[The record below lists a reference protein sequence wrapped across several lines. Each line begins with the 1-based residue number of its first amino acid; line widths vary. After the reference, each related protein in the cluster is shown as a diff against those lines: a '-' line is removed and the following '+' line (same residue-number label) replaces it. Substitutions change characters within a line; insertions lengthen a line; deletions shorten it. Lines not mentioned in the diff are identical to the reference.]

1 MNDPKSTNG
10 EDIKKENVTPTGS
23 PAFVN
28 PINIGIEEQLQK
40 GVTVPSK
47 ALKIF
52 AFIPLKFPR
61 IFFVLS
67 GGKKLWIYEITK
79 IRMDK
84 STIIFIVSY
93 IKNWI
98 LPPILLWASI
108 PKTVSPFFTK
118 LSNHNI
124 FKNWSSKKDQ
134 IAIIIDMDYPLPF
147 LLLTHNLVFHLI
159 LSLNFYILLHQKN
172 NNSIFHLFCI

>member
-67 GGKKLWIYEITK
+67 GGKKL
-79 IRMDK
+79 
-84 STIIFIVSY
+84 
-93 IKNWI
+93 
-98 LPPILLWASI
+98 
-108 PKTVSPFFTK
+108 
-118 LSNHNI
+118 
-124 FKNWSSKKDQ
+124 
-134 IAIIIDMDYPLPF
+134 
-147 LLLTHNLVFHLI
+147 
-159 LSLNFYILLHQKN
+159 
-172 NNSIFHLFCI
+172 